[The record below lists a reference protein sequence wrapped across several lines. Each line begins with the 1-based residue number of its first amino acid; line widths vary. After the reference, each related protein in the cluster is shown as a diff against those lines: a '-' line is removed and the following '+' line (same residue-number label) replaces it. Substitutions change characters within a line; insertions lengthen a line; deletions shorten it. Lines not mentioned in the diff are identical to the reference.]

1 MCARSRET
9 IDSRVEHLTL
19 HELIKTTRNGLCE
32 KLKQYYETLE
42 SYGSLTEEQEQK
54 FKSLKE
60 KAEKMILAQADVIW
74 TTCIT
79 SFDKRLKDFQF
90 ESVLIDEVINIAF

>member
-1 MCARSRET
+1 M
-9 IDSRVEHLTL
+9 TL
-19 HELIKTTRNGLCE
+19 HELVKTTKNGYCE

-42 SYGSLTEEQEQK
+42 SYGNLTEEQEMK
-54 FKSLKE
+54 FKNLKE
-60 KAEKMILAQADVIW
+60 KAEKWLLAQADVIC

-90 ESVLIDEVINIAF
+90 ETVLIDEVKLKI